1 MCKLQKTSGSRS
13 HKSKHNHNMVPGE
26 RFELPKAQGRQIY
39 SLMRLTTSLTRLV
52 KYVMEPPAGF
62 EPATPSL
69 PWKCSTPELGWLIR
83 ILPIKYKAKIWSPRE
98 ESNPQPTVYKTV
110 ALTN

>member
-1 MCKLQKTSGSRS
+1 
-13 HKSKHNHNMVPGE
+13 MVPGE

-39 SLMRLTTSLTRLV
+39 SLMRLTTSLTRQI

-83 ILPIKYKAKIWSPRE
+83 ILPIKYRSESGARE
-98 ESNPQPTVYKTV
+98 RNRTPNLRFTKP
-110 ALTN
+110 LL